1 MTMRNTVMTGLV
13 GLLLTAPAHAETKAA
28 GSVQEE
34 IFAHN
39 KGVLTETKARGTL
52 DADTFALGYLA
63 RNRLLVT
70 YDGTVQET
78 LMQELSLGLPFL
90 HGFQPTGQ
98 ILLKDTAVAPQ
109 VGIQYAYK
117 TDDLSIS
124 TAAVWRFQQDPV
136 VEWRTTATYS
146 PHKLAFE
153 AENFTWFAVKDPTL
167 STGTVRLHAGYSI
180 DRFQVG
186 VAGEVFYP
194 VPNPVAGVY
203 GRVKF

>member
-13 GLLLTAPAHAETKAA
+13 GLLLTTVAHAETKAG

-34 IFAHN
+34 VFAHN
-39 KGVLTETKARGTL
+39 KGVLTETKARGTW
-52 DADTFALGYLA
+52 DAEGFDFGYFV
-63 RNRLLVT
+63 RNRLTVG

-78 LMQELSLGLPFL
+78 LMQELSFGLPFL

-98 ILLKDTAVAPQ
+98 ILLKDNAVAPQ
-109 VGIQYAYK
+109 AGIQYAYK

-136 VEWRTTATYS
+136 IEWRTTAAYS
-146 PHKLAFE
+146 LHTLAFE
-153 AENFTWFAVKDPTL
+153 AENFTWFAVKDPAL